1 MAYIYPAPGV
11 SGVQATLKVSISS
24 NVSDTGFTLPGLQDI
39 TMNNANDVFEWTQL
53 DATNKFTIATTST
66 NSLEM
71 NIVVD
76 QDAFFGKSSATA
88 GTAEKDGLWKL
99 STDKTKIKFEIYLGD
114 TSSGGTGKTLSGT
127 GYFTEVAPTVS
138 ADEPV
143 WVSPI
148 TISMDSAYTVT

>member
-1 MAYIYPAPGV
+1 MAYIYPAPGNA
-11 SGVQATLKVSISS
+11 GAQLTLKISIAS
-24 NVSDTGFTLPGLQDI
+24 NATDTGYALPSLQDI
-39 TMNNANDVFEWTQL
+39 TVNAANDVFEWTQL
-53 DATNKFTIATTST
+53 DASNKFTIATTST

-88 GTAEKDGLWKL
+88 NTAEKDGLFKL
-99 STDKTKIKFEIYLGD
+99 STDKTRIKFELYLGD
-114 TSSGGTGKTLSGT
+114 TSTNGTGKTLTGT
-127 GYFTEVAPTVS
+127 GYLTEIAPTVS